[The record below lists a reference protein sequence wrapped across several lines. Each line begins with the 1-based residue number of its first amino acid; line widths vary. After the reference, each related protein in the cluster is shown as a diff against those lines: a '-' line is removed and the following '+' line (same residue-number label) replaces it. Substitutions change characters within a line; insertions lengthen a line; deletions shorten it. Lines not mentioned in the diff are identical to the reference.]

1 MRTTNEEKAKE
12 IRCYL
17 TTAIMADG
25 KTKGL
30 DLLSERN
37 KRCADLINIY
47 KLVEMSA
54 LQAME
59 WKEQLFI
66 EKACE
71 WLKKNMIGLD
81 MGKYPMYSPNF
92 INDFRKV
99 MEE

>member
-1 MRTTNEEKAKE
+1 MATEKAQEKAKE
-12 IRCYL
+12 L
-17 TTAIMADG
+17 AISA
-25 KTKGL
+25 TKYVDDKG
-30 DLLSERN
+30 EEVYN
-37 KRCADLINIY
+37 VFCEAAC
-47 KLVEMSA
+47 M
-54 LQAME
+54 QMHE
-59 WKEQLFI
+59 WDKQLFI